1 MIDREVNKKGDFT
14 MKKLI
19 LGCALIFCLLFT
31 TSALAI
37 SVTDFDGEW
46 SAETVYYEG
55 VALPADIFGFDM
67 EVSIATTNMG
77 AIVEVDSV
85 AMEMDTHDIFEFIND
100 ELVLEG
106 ISRFVYEDDSHIHLY
121 MDADGDSTYIV
132 LARNGDEVVSEEV
145 IPEQTPIPV
154 AISESAK
161 DVVVTGT
168 DKIVVSDWGLVQ
180 EDYRNYLVLALTNI
194 SNETIPDIDLQ
205 IIFYNENGGIIA
217 IEDDEH
223 DVVLSGSTVVT
234 TKRIGDEALNYASV
248 EVAIDT
254 ERYTNTYTNHAESL
268 DIVGDVSGDNVF
280 LQVTNNAKK
289 TISEVEIVVVYYKN
303 GVIAGVDDDE
313 VYDLA
318 VGKKHIFEFSG
329 YKTCGADE
337 YKVFINQAHT
347 WW

>member
-1 MIDREVNKKGDFT
+1 
-14 MKKLI
+14 MKKMI
-19 LGCALIFCLLFT
+19 LSCAFVFCLLFT

-37 SVTDFDGEW
+37 SVTDFDGTW

-55 VALPADIFGFDM
+55 VTLPADIFGFDM
-67 EVSIATTNMG
+67 DVSIATTNMG

-85 AMEMDTHDIFEFIND
+85 SMEMDTRDIFEFVND

-132 LARNGDEVVSEEV
+132 LSRNEGEAISEEV

-154 AISESAK
+154 VISESAK
-161 DVVVTGT
+161 DIVVTGT
-168 DKIVVSDWGLVQ
+168 DKIVVSDWGLN
-180 EDYRNYLVLALTNI
+180 EENYRSRMVLALTNTSGEI
-194 SNETIPDIDLQ
+194 IPYIDLQ
-205 IIFYNENGGIIA
+205 VILYDKDGHIIA
-217 IEDDEH
+217 TETDGH
-223 DVVLSGSTVVT
+223 DAVLSGSTVIT
-234 TKRIGDEALNYASV
+234 SKRIDNEALDYASV
-248 EVAIDT
+248 EVIIDT
-254 ERYTNTYTNHAESL
+254 ERYTNSYTNHAESL

-303 GVIAGVDDDE
+303 GVIVGADDDE